1 MATRKQ
7 PVGLEVRHYGGDTS
21 LYEATKRRI
30 GTERRSPP
38 SRLVYRCYVV
48 DPTESLAQQ
57 FVAVG
62 LLSTEVEAVE
72 RGDGEAIARVALGES
87 N

>member
-1 MATRKQ
+1 MAARKQ
-7 PVGLEVRHYGGDTS
+7 PGGLDVRYYHGDVS
-21 LYEATKRRI
+21 LYEATNAWI
-30 GTERRSPP
+30 GTELRSPP

-57 FVAVG
+57 FVAAG
-62 LLSTEVEAVE
+62 LLIAEVEAVA
-72 RGDGEAIARVALGES
+72 RGDGAQCTRVVRWGD